1 MYDLTREYP
10 PKVLEAISV
19 NLGVN
24 NFIVEKIRQKLNKDQ
39 KAILKYC
46 FSALRMWHL
55 KTFLFRNEKFGV
67 SVYQLFESLR
77 PLKTEYQLV
86 RRGGLA
92 DGSYLVPDA
101 PINYQGVISPGVG
114 QTFEFEKE
122 IVPESIKVILID
134 GTIPKPDNLPVNFI
148 FRKEMLTEK
157 TSTSLGEVTLSDL
170 VLQEFPKKDLL
181 LLSMDIEG
189 AEYKVISTTSIAT
202 LSKFAVL
209 VIEFHQLQKVF
220 VSKSNNEEITR
231 VFNKLKGEFHLLHSH
246 PNNAGGFFLY
256 RLKKIP
262 KVIETTWIRKDLAKK
277 NFGPASIPHNLDVCN
292 DLQIKDLKF
301 PVFKNRYI

>member
-1 MYDLTREYP
+1 M
-10 PKVLEAISV
+10 
-19 NLGVN
+19 NLRVGNV
-24 NFIVEKIRQKLNKDQ
+24 IVEIIRQKLNKDQ
-39 KAILKYC
+39 KAILKY
-46 FSALRMWHL
+46 FFLALRMWHL
-55 KTFLFRNEKFGV
+55 KTFLFRKAKFGV
-67 SVYQLFESLR
+67 SVSQLFEILR

-86 RRGGLA
+86 RRGGIA
-92 DGSYLVPDA
+92 DGSYLVPDS

-122 IVPESIKVILID
+122 IVPASIKVILID
-134 GTIPKPDNLPVNFI
+134 GTIQKPENLPPNFI

-157 TSTSLGEVTLSDL
+157 TSVSSGEVTLSDL
-170 VLQEFPKKDLL
+170 VLKEFPNSESL

-189 AEYKVISTTSIAT
+189 AEYKVISTTSIGT
-202 LSKFAVL
+202 LSKFALL

-231 VFNKLKGEFHLLHSH
+231 VFNKLKGEFYLLHSH

-256 RLKKIP
+256 RFKKIP
-262 KVIETTWIRKDLAKK
+262 KVIETTWVRKDLAKK
-277 NFGPASIPHNLDVCN
+277 NFGPANLPHNLDVCN

-301 PVFKNRYI
+301 PVFKNL